1 MIKDVRLGNDLE
13 QPCLVRL
20 QKVGTSSNGKAYAR
34 GLLEDNSGTLPFI
47 CFEAGPIN
55 RLRTME
61 GPTPFIIGGRV
72 DANKYASPMGGQNLQ
87 VIVQKVVPPDG
98 ETDLSMLLPTGPIDL
113 ESLEV
118 EFQTLIGR
126 IQDEPLQRLVKQ
138 VFSGKRYERF
148 LRNPA
153 GMRLH
158 HAYVGGLLHHTVCVA
173 RLALSMGKTIGG
185 VDLDLI
191 LAGALLH
198 DIGKLREI
206 SVGLG
211 FPYTT
216 EGRLMGHISM
226 GAMLISRIA
235 ENIPDLSRIRLDEL
249 LHIILSHHG
258 DHEKGSPV
266 FCATKEAFIVHY
278 ADETDAV
285 LNQFQ
290 TDGKETWAFNK
301 MLQRFLAVNPLE

>member
-1 MIKDVRLGNDLE
+1 MGKPIY
-13 QPCLVRL
+13 PCCCL
-20 QKVGTSSNGKAYAR
+20 
-34 GLLEDNSGTLPFI
+34 
-47 CFEAGPIN
+47 
-55 RLRTME
+55 
-61 GPTPFIIGGRV
+61 
-72 DANKYASPMGGQNLQ
+72 
-87 VIVQKVVPPDG
+87 
-98 ETDLSMLLPTGPIDL
+98 GPIDL

-206 SVGLG
+206 SAGLG

-226 GAMLISRIA
+226 G
-235 ENIPDLSRIRLDEL
+235 P
-249 LHIILSHHG
+249 
-258 DHEKGSPV
+258 
-266 FCATKEAFIVHY
+266 C
-278 ADETDAV
+278 
-285 LNQFQ
+285 
-290 TDGKETWAFNK
+290 
-301 MLQRFLAVNPLE
+301 

>member
-1 MIKDVRLGNDLE
+1 
-13 QPCLVRL
+13 
-20 QKVGTSSNGKAYAR
+20 
-34 GLLEDNSGTLPFI
+34 
-47 CFEAGPIN
+47 
-55 RLRTME
+55 ME

-87 VIVQKVVPPDG
+87 VIVQKLFLPMGKPIYPCCCLQDPS
-98 ETDLSMLLPTGPIDL
+98 TLSPWKWNFRPHR
-113 ESLEV
+113 
-118 EFQTLIGR
+118 R

-198 DIGKLREI
+198 DIGKLRE
-206 SVGLG
+206 
-211 FPYTT
+211 FPPA
-216 EGRLMGHISM
+216 LAS
-226 GAMLISRIA
+226 LIRRKA
-235 ENIPDLSRIRLDEL
+235 
-249 LHIILSHHG
+249 
-258 DHEKGSPV
+258 GS
-266 FCATKEAFIVHY
+266 
-278 ADETDAV
+278 
-285 LNQFQ
+285 
-290 TDGKETWAFNK
+290 WAIF
-301 MLQRFLAVNPLE
+301 PWGPC

>member
-126 IQDEPLQRLVKQ
+126 IQDEPLQLN
-138 VFSGKRYERF
+138 
-148 LRNPA
+148 LPA
-153 GMRLH
+153 
-158 HAYVGGLLHHTVCVA
+158 A
-173 RLALSMGKTIGG
+173 
-185 VDLDLI
+185 
-191 LAGALLH
+191 
-198 DIGKLREI
+198 
-206 SVGLG
+206 
-211 FPYTT
+211 
-216 EGRLMGHISM
+216 
-226 GAMLISRIA
+226 
-235 ENIPDLSRIRLDEL
+235 
-249 LHIILSHHG
+249 
-258 DHEKGSPV
+258 
-266 FCATKEAFIVHY
+266 
-278 ADETDAV
+278 
-285 LNQFQ
+285 
-290 TDGKETWAFNK
+290 
-301 MLQRFLAVNPLE
+301 

>member
-1 MIKDVRLGNDLE
+1 
-13 QPCLVRL
+13 
-20 QKVGTSSNGKAYAR
+20 
-34 GLLEDNSGTLPFI
+34 
-47 CFEAGPIN
+47 
-55 RLRTME
+55 
-61 GPTPFIIGGRV
+61 
-72 DANKYASPMGGQNLQ
+72 MGGQNLQ

-206 SVGLG
+206 SAGLG
-211 FPYTT
+211 F
-216 EGRLMGHISM
+216 
-226 GAMLISRIA
+226 LIRRKA
-235 ENIPDLSRIRLDEL
+235 
-249 LHIILSHHG
+249 
-258 DHEKGSPV
+258 GS
-266 FCATKEAFIVHY
+266 
-278 ADETDAV
+278 
-285 LNQFQ
+285 
-290 TDGKETWAFNK
+290 WAIF
-301 MLQRFLAVNPLE
+301 PWGPC

>member
-148 LRNPA
+148 LVQAHRDCRSCA
-153 GMRLH
+153 GDAQNTVMR
-158 HAYVGGLLHHTVCVA
+158 Y
-173 RLALSMGKTIGG
+173 
-185 VDLDLI
+185 
-191 LAGALLH
+191 
-198 DIGKLREI
+198 
-206 SVGLG
+206 
-211 FPYTT
+211 FF
-216 EGRLMGHISM
+216 
-226 GAMLISRIA
+226 
-235 ENIPDLSRIRLDEL
+235 RIRNWQRRIFCWFER
-249 LHIILSHHG
+249 
-258 DHEKGSPV
+258 EKPV
-266 FCATKEAFIVHY
+266 CHSFVSALESRAFLP
-278 ADETDAV
+278 A
-285 LNQFQ
+285 LP
-290 TDGKETWAFNK
+290 G
-301 MLQRFLAVNPLE
+301 RCCR

>member
-1 MIKDVRLGNDLE
+1 
-13 QPCLVRL
+13 
-20 QKVGTSSNGKAYAR
+20 
-34 GLLEDNSGTLPFI
+34 
-47 CFEAGPIN
+47 
-55 RLRTME
+55 
-61 GPTPFIIGGRV
+61 
-72 DANKYASPMGGQNLQ
+72 MGGQNLQ

-206 SVGLG
+206 SAGLG

>member
-153 GMRLH
+153 GKRLH

-191 LAGALLH
+191 LAGAPLLH
-198 DIGKLREI
+198 DIGKLSGNFRRPWLPLYD
-206 SVGLG
+206 GRPAHG
-211 FPYTT
+211 PYFH
-216 EGRLMGHISM
+216 GV
-226 GAMLISRIA
+226 MLISRIA
-235 ENIPDLSRIRLDEL
+235 ENIPDLFPHPS
-249 LHIILSHHG
+249 
-258 DHEKGSPV
+258 
-266 FCATKEAFIVHY
+266 
-278 ADETDAV
+278 
-285 LNQFQ
+285 
-290 TDGKETWAFNK
+290 
-301 MLQRFLAVNPLE
+301 